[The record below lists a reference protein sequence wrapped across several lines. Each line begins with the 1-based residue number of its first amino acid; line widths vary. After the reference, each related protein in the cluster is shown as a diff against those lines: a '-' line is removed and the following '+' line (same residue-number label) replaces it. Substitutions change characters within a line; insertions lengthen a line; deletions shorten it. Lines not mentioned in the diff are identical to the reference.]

1 MGSAVSDSPL
11 PRWLQA
17 TELDELNFTAF
28 RERVIAFEAQ
38 PAPHE
43 PRSYPGY
50 PTVALPRTRLRWRP
64 SLDQALARR
73 RSSRELSER
82 PLSRA
87 TLATLLERGH
97 GLTASEGRGP
107 APSAGKLCAVE
118 LFVAP
123 FTPGWLPVASYH
135 YDRTAHELR
144 EVAKS
149 GSRDQWSEVVPSL
162 GQFTGGSL
170 LFILVG
176 EESRVAAKYGPRA
189 IRLLLLEAGH
199 VMQNLCLVASS
210 LSSCTLP
217 LGGFFER
224 EIRRRLGLP
233 ATDSVLYVGA
243 AGRLA

>member
-1 MGSAVSDSPL
+1 MTDSGL
-11 PRWLQA
+11 PRWLRA
-17 TELDELNFTAF
+17 TELDEANFAAF
-28 RERVIAFEAQ
+28 RQRVMAFEEQ

-50 PTVALPRTRLRWRP
+50 PTVTLPRSKRRWRP
-64 SLDQALARR
+64 ALDQALAQR
-73 RSSRELSER
+73 RSARELSDR
-82 PLSRA
+82 PLSRS

-123 FTPGWLPVASYH
+123 FAPGWLPIGSYH
-135 YDRTAHELR
+135 YDRPSHELR
-144 EVAKS
+144 QVAES
-149 GSRDQWSEVVPSL
+149 GDREQWSEIVPSL
-162 GQFTGGSL
+162 GQFAGGSL
-170 LFILVG
+170 LLILVG

-189 IRLLLLEAGH
+189 IRLMLLEAGH

-210 LSSCTLP
+210 LNSCALP

-224 EIRRRLGLP
+224 EIGRRLGVP
-233 ATDSVLYVGA
+233 TTDSVLYVGA
-243 AGRLA
+243 VGLLP